1 MREKIDLKLHSF
13 LSPVRNFRKIN
24 FLSRIETIPCEIPSS
39 SLEKLLKRQTFSIT
53 IIIALSSYIT
63 VTNCLVPCC
72 SLLSSPSS
80 SSSPVVF
87 CPMWSCRLWCTRFQC
102 TILYVSSHQS
112 YSHIHILHMYAE
124 QVPTIIYSV
133 YTVIN
138 YMCTHSRCSHIGN
151 ILGEQAW
158 DEKCFF
164 LRHNCWITFT
174 HLQQQCVYDVAQYVV
189 LADECRSSIK

>member
-1 MREKIDLKLHSF
+1 MKLHSF

-24 FLSRIETIPCEIPSS
+24 FLSRIEAIPREIPSS

-87 CPMWSCRLWCTRFQC
+87 CLMWSCRLWCTRFQC

-138 YMCTHSRCSHIGN
+138 YVHTQP
-151 ILGEQAW
+151 L
-158 DEKCFF
+158 
-164 LRHNCWITFT
+164 FT
-174 HLQQQCVYDVAQYVV
+174 HWKYSWRASLRRKMFFFWGITVGSRSHTYNNSVYMMWHNMLYWQMS
-189 LADECRSSIK
+189 ADLP